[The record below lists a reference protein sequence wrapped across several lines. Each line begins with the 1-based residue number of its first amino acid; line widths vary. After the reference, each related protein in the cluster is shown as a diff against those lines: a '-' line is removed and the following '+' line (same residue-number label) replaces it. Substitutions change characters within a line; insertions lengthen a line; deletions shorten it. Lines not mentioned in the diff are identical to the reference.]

1 MPTRV
6 QLPLVMMALVCG
18 GTLNSSAA
26 NFRTA
31 VNGAPSGTLKLIGK
45 RKKQQPRDQSQANQT
60 RKLKKKSLDLTYTL
74 KGSLGSEVR
83 VTLKETFPPV
93 AIFSDEGGDQIS
105 TAKMAF
111 FDFCVSSR
119 FYDAYTPKRVSS
131 LV

>member
-1 MPTRV
+1 
-6 QLPLVMMALVCG
+6 MALVCG

-45 RKKQQPRDQSQANQT
+45 KKNNPEINHKQIKRVNRKKR
-60 RKLKKKSLDLTYTL
+60 SLDLTYTL

-111 FDFCVSSR
+111 FDFSVSSR
-119 FYDAYTPKRVSS
+119 FNDAYTKRVSS